1 MPSHDLNVAFRNAY
15 QLREQRYHSIVGF
28 STLRGRSDSD
38 LEQAIVANLN
48 RVALRLRDDS
58 YLQVHSSL
66 IILSVGKDAA
76 VNEYRL
82 TGHEV
87 AGVGREVDQK

>member
-1 MPSHDLNVAFRNAY
+1 
-15 QLREQRYHSIVGF
+15 
-28 STLRGRSDSD
+28 
-38 LEQAIVANLN
+38 
-48 RVALRLRDDS
+48 
-58 YLQVHSSL
+58 
-66 IILSVGKDAA
+66 VGKDAA